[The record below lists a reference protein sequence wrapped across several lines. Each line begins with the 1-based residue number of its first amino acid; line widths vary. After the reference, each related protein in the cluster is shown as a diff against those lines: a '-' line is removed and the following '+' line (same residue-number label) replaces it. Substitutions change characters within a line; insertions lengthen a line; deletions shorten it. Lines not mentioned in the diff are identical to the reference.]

1 MKCEFIKPDGQK
13 CEAYAVK
20 DSEFCYFHN
29 PDIDDEE
36 KREAQSNGGK
46 TKALT
51 LKEALPPLALGK
63 PSDAVLL
70 IADTISRVRA
80 GTLDIRTANCLG
92 FLSDKL
98 LKAFEVSQLND
109 RVEVIERVILE
120 RKTKKY

>member
-1 MKCEFIKPDGQK
+1 MKCIYIKEGGEQ
-13 CEAYAVK
+13 CNAFAMGN
-20 DSEFCYFHN
+20 SQFCYLHN
-29 PDIDDEE
+29 PDITDEE

-51 LKEALPPLALGK
+51 LKEPLPELVLAE
-63 PSDAVLL
+63 PADAVLL

-98 LKAFEVSQLND
+98 LKAFEMSRLND
-109 RVEVIERVILE
+109 RLEVIERVILE
-120 RKTKKY
+120 KKTRY

>member
-1 MKCEFIKPDGQK
+1 MKCEFIKPDGTK
-13 CEAYAVK
+13 CEAHAIK

-29 PDIDDEE
+29 PDISDEE
-36 KREAQSNGGK
+36 KRQAQSNGGK

-51 LKEALPPLALGK
+51 LKDPLPELVLAK
-63 PSDAVLL
+63 PEDAVLL

-98 LKAFEVSQLND
+98 LKAFETSRLND
-109 RVEVIERVILE
+109 RIEIIERVILE
-120 RKTKKY
+120 KKTKY

>member
-1 MKCEFIKPDGQK
+1 MKCNHTKENGET
-13 CEAYAVK
+13 CEAYAVR

-51 LKEALPPLALGK
+51 LKEPLPELALTT
-63 PSDAVLL
+63 PDHAVLL

-98 LKAFEVSQLND
+98 LKAFEVSQLNG
-109 RVEVIERVILE
+109 RVEIIEQVIQ
-120 RKTKKY
+120 RKTKY

>member
-1 MKCEFIKPDGQK
+1 MKCNHTKENGET

-51 LKEALPPLALGK
+51 LKEALPELVLIQ

-98 LKAFEVSQLND
+98 LKAFEMSKLSEKID
-109 RVEVIERVILE
+109 DIMRYIERKEI
-120 RKTKKY
+120 

>member
-1 MKCEFIKPDGQK
+1 MKCEFIKPDGTK
-13 CEAYAVK
+13 CEAHAIK

-29 PDIDDEE
+29 PDISDEE

-51 LKEALPPLALGK
+51 LKEPLPELVLAE
-63 PSDAVLL
+63 PADAVLL

-98 LKAFEVSQLND
+98 LKAFETSRLND
-109 RVEVIERVILE
+109 RLEVIERVILE
-120 RKTKKY
+120 KKTKY